1 MGVVKEMVGLRGLMS
16 GLGGVAALA
25 PARAGSRPYEAMGT
39 MGTFALPSPV
49 IYHIQVLRTLCQAR
63 SVRARDGTA
72 APITI
77 GRAVNQELGHP
88 N

>member
-1 MGVVKEMVGLRGLMS
+1 MVGLRGLMS
-16 GLGGVAALA
+16 ALGGVAALE
-25 PARAGSRPYEAMGT
+25 PARAGSRLYEA
-39 MGTFALPSPV
+39 GTFTLPRPV
-49 IYHIQVLRTLCQAR
+49 IYHIQEFRTLCQAR

-88 N
+88 NR